1 MTHTYKPI
9 YTNRSQIEMAKMI
22 CKIQNSSQYEIND
35 LNHIIVKNSSK
46 KIGYFGDDTFE
57 IVDSDNKKLKKHHKN
72 ISMLCYVA
80 LHNLDN

>member
-35 LNHIIVKNSSK
+35 LSHIIVKNSNK
-46 KIGYFGDDTFE
+46 EIGYFGDDTFE
-57 IVDSDNKKLKKHHKN
+57 IVNFGNKKLEKHHKN
-72 ISMLCYVA
+72 LVLLCHVA
-80 LHNLDN
+80 LNNLDN

>member
-22 CKIQNSSQYEIND
+22 YKIQDSLQYEIDD
-35 LNHIIVKNSSK
+35 LSHIIIKDSSK